1 MAIVGSKGWGKAKPS
16 AALPS
21 DLSSALRRPP
31 EECTPPGGNTPA
43 NTLYNKT
50 LASPLEEELAGN
62 KTPGADLLEGGQAVW
77 R

>member
-1 MAIVGSKGWGKAKPS
+1 MAIVGSEGWGKVPRS
-16 AALPS
+16 AALPF
-21 DLSSALRRPP
+21 DLSCSFAWHQTSVYRQERIRA
-31 EECTPPGGNTPA
+31 A